1 MDDRGCVYV
10 HVAKWEG
17 KIMTGRWVLVG
28 DWPRGDW
35 PGVDFPPRSPC
46 LRLTPQVKYSQNLI
60 PGGAKGFV
68 MMRCYPMLQG
78 GGATNSL
85 DIISFI

>member
-46 LRLTPQVKYSQNLI
+46 LRLTPQVKYS
-60 PGGAKGFV
+60 
-68 MMRCYPMLQG
+68 
-78 GGATNSL
+78 
-85 DIISFI
+85 